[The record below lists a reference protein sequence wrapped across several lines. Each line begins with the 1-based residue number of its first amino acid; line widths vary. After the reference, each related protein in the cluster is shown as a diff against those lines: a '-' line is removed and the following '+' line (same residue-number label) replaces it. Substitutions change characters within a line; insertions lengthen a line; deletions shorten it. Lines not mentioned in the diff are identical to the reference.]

1 MSTLI
6 QLLAVLLGLLTLI
19 ILGAEPSGS
28 SEEALYA
35 YQDACD
41 SYGMYFLWGWVLTA
55 LMLVSLLILSYI
67 IQNQKT
73 KR

>member
-1 MSTLI
+1 MNTVIRVLT
-6 QLLAVLLGLLTLI
+6 VLLGLLTLI
-19 ILGAEPSGS
+19 ILGAEPSGT

-41 SYGMYFLWGWVLTA
+41 SYGMYFLWGWALTA
-55 LMLVSLLILSYI
+55 IVLVCLFILSHI
-67 IQNQKT
+67 TQKS

>member
-1 MSTLI
+1 MDTLI
-6 QLLAVLLGLLTLI
+6 RVLTVLLGLLTLI

-41 SYGMYFLWGWVLTA
+41 SYGLYILWGWVLTA
-55 LMLVSLLILSYI
+55 LTLVSLLILSYI
-67 IQNQKT
+67 LNQKT